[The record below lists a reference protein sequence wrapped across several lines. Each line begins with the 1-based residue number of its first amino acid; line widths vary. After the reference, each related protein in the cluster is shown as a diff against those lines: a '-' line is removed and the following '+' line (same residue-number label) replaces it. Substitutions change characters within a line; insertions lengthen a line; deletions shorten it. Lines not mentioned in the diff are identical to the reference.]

1 MESSCFITI
10 CKPYEVTCKGALER
24 KPGAL
29 VLYITVPPSRNR
41 RLNCP
46 VHVISERERKAGR
59 WINEAESYMMMSV
72 AGKEQNSY
80 GIRDRRFY
88 VEHGYFALLFYSFGS
103 DCLD

>member
-1 MESSCFITI
+1 MESNCLITI

-29 VLYITVPPSRNR
+29 VLYITVPPSRNH

-46 VHVISERERKAGR
+46 VHIISERKRKEGR
-59 WINEAESYMMMSV
+59 WTNEAESYMMMPV
-72 AGKEQNSY
+72 TGKVQNSY
-80 GIRDRRFY
+80 GIQDRRFY
-88 VEHGYFALLFYSFGS
+88 AEHSYIALLFYTVGS